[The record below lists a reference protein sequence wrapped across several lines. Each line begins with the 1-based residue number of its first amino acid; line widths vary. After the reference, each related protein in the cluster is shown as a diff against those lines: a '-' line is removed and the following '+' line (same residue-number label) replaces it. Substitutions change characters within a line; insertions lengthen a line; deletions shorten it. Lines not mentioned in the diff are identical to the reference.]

1 MNTLATAMRGAHVA
15 DFYMT
20 KYASKAQEALGP
32 VMQPF
37 AACMRRIVA
46 AENEPDAADTTL
58 IQRARLRIR
67 RFIFCANRTMWFSA
81 CELGVFLATGASCV
95 KTEPVAKVF
104 SGKGIAMM
112 HECKRMLNHS
122 TSDQGLLCASRAT
135 GRTEATAMHTFLI
148 PQPPPEDTDS
158 EASSDATESDADES
172 KADGNATERATNTES
187 NADGNATERATKK
200 RRIDEATKDTVPL
213 GAAKEHTDYLEDCGD
228 EAFPQVITAIA
239 YCLLPMSYCLLPVA
253 YCLLTIA
260 YCLDSRISGLPGF
273 RDACHVLLL

>member
-1 MNTLATAMRGAHVA
+1 MNTLATAMRAAHVA

-172 KADGNATERATNTES
+172 KADGNATERAT
-187 NADGNATERATKK
+187 KK